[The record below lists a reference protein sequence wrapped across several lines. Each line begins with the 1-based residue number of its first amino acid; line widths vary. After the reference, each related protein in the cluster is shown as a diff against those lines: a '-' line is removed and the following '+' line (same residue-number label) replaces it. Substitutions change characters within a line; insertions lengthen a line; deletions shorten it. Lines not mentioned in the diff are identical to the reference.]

1 MSHPSLGLPA
11 PDPTAGRPAAAARLR
26 RSSRRLAPLA
36 LEATIRNRPHFRE
49 RYDELA
55 LRRFLRDYET
65 HIEQLARALEMDDES
80 YVTNYAEWLVP
91 IYRRR
96 EVPMKDFAACVEGL
110 QEAGAALLSPEDVAA
125 ARRFFDAWFRQLR
138 HHRAIPGDH
147 KGNPVLRFFWKG
159 AGVLDD
165 SVV

>member
-26 RSSRRLAPLA
+26 RASRRLAP
-36 LEATIRNRPHFRE
+36 
-49 RYDELA
+49 LA

-65 HIEQLARALEMDDES
+65 HIEQLARARETDDES
-80 YVTNYAEWLVP
+80 YVTTYAEWLVP

-110 QEAGAALLSPEDVAA
+110 QDAGAAVLSPEDVT
-125 ARRFFDAWFRQLR
+125 
-138 HHRAIPGDH
+138 
-147 KGNPVLRFFWKG
+147 
-159 AGVLDD
+159 
-165 SVV
+165 